1 MAREDPFDVSETH
14 FEILHQPLIK
24 YSHNDTSC
32 VRFRFEHILRVP
44 EKMPQ
49 SLFSLLLRSLS
60 ILLVLGLP
68 PPRAKLHH
76 PPPSVAL
83 RRYRRSHSRGA
94 LNLITLNYTLQWIWP
109 RSDTPSSTQRDSN
122 TVNVL
127 LLIKGTVTINPM
139 AGS

>member
-1 MAREDPFDVSETH
+1 MTLCARVT
-14 FEILHQPLIK
+14 
-24 YSHNDTSC
+24 Y
-32 VRFRFEHILRVP
+32 EHILCVA

-49 SLFSLLLRSLS
+49 SLFNLLLLSLSLS

-94 LNLITLNYTLQWIWP
+94 LNLIILNYTLQWIWP
-109 RSDTPSSTQRDSN
+109 CSDTPLSTQRDSN

-127 LLIKGTVTINPM
+127 LLIKGTVTM
-139 AGS
+139 